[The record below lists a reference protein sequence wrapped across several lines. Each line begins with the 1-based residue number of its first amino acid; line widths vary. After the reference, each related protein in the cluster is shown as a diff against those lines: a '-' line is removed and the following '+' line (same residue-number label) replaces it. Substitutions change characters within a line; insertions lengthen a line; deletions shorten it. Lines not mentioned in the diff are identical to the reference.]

1 MSSNQNSQSRNAIA
15 RNLVL
20 AVSVIVV
27 AIIGFY
33 FGMKYGQR
41 SSFSASQVRY
51 IGVLVLVVLDAIFG
65 GIRAEIQDMFD
76 IVIFTSGIAVGGL
89 MAVWLLFLGDLFG
102 IDLSLSAVVTF
113 GGRIFQ
119 NVSIIR
125 RILIEKIRRAR

>member
-27 AIIGFY
+27 AVIGFY

-76 IVIFTSGIAVGGL
+76 IVIFSSGIAVWWFSGRLAFVLRRFVWYRFKFGGCGN
-89 MAVWLLFLGDLFG
+89 V
-102 IDLSLSAVVTF
+102 